1 MRSLRTALL
10 PSELGRDFGKIWPA
24 SIISN
29 LGDGAMLAAGP
40 LLVASITR
48 EPAAVGAAAFIQQLP
63 WLLFA
68 LFSGALVDRLDR
80 RLMIVAADIFRATV
94 LAGLGAAVLLDTS
107 PLWAIYVAL
116 FLLGTAETLADNA
129 SGALL
134 VSAVPKEHLG
144 KANARLFATGTLVQL
159 LGGPPLGALLFAV
172 GAGVPLVFNAVTFAA
187 AAALIARVAIRPP
200 LPERPGTALW
210 SEVRDGVRWL
220 WAHAGVRTLACSIL
234 VMNITFCAAFAT
246 WVLFARERLGLTET
260 QFGLLVSVG
269 AVGGLLG
276 MPVYHLLEPRVG
288 SLTLLRA
295 GLVIET
301 TVHLI
306 LALTRSPWV
315 AGATM
320 AVFGVHAVV
329 WGIVSTTARQLA
341 TPEPLMGRVN
351 SVYLLASVGGAA
363 IGSALGGVL
372 AQNFGLAAPFAGAFV
387 GMVLMTVVAWR
398 PLRHV
403 SVRRTPAAD
412 PVAD

>member
-1 MRSLRTALL
+1 MRSLGAYLV
-10 PSELGRDFGKIWPA
+10 PAELGPDFRKIFPA
-24 SIISN
+24 AIISN
-29 LGDGAMLAAGP
+29 LGDGALSAAGP
-40 LLVASITR
+40 LLVASITN
-48 EPAAVGAAAFIQQLP
+48 EPAAVGAAAFVQQLP

-68 LFSGALVDRLDR
+68 LFSGVLVDRLDR
-80 RLMIVAADIFRATV
+80 RLMIVAADTFRAIV
-94 LAGLGAAVLLDTS
+94 LAALGLAVLLDTA
-107 PLWAIYVAL
+107 PLWAVYLAL

-134 VSAVPKEHLG
+134 VSAVPKLHLG
-144 KANARLFATGTLVQL
+144 KANARLFASGTVLQQ

-172 GAGVPLVFNAVTFAA
+172 GAGIPLVFDAVTFAA
-187 AAALIARVAIRPP
+187 AAALIARVAVRPP
-200 LPERPGTALW
+200 LPDHSTRAAVLH
-210 SEVRDGVRWL
+210 EVREGVRWL
-220 WAHAGVRTLACSIL
+220 WHHSGVRTLALSIL

-246 WVLFARERLGLTET
+246 WVLFAREQLGLSET

-269 AVGGLLG
+269 AVGGVLG
-276 MPVYHLLEPRVG
+276 MPTYHFLEPRVG
-288 SLTLLRA
+288 SVTLLRA

-306 LALTRSPWV
+306 LALTRNPWV

-341 TPEPLMGRVN
+341 TPDALMGRVN

-372 AQNFGLAAPFAGAFV
+372 AQQYGLAAPFAIAFV
-387 GMVLMTVVAWR
+387 AMVAMTAVAWR
-398 PLRHV
+398 PLRNV
-403 SVRRTPAAD
+403 SVRRVGATD
-412 PVAD
+412 

>member
-1 MRSLRTALL
+1 MRSLRTFLL
-10 PSELGRDFGKIWPA
+10 PPELGPDFRKIWPA
-24 SIISN
+24 ALISN

-48 EPAAVGAAAFIQQLP
+48 EPLAVGAAAFVQQLP

-80 RLMIVAADIFRATV
+80 RLMIVAADVFRATV
-94 LAGLGAAVLLDTS
+94 LGALGIAVLLGTS

-144 KANARLFATGTLVQL
+144 KANARLFASGTLLQQ

-172 GAGVPLVFNAVTFAA
+172 GAGVPLVFDAVTFAA
-187 AAALIARVAIRPP
+187 AAALIARVAVRPP
-200 LPERPGTALW
+200 LPEPAGTALW
-210 SEVRDGVRWL
+210 TEVRDGIRWL

-246 WVLFARERLGLTET
+246 WVLFARERLGLSET

-301 TVHLI
+301 AVHLI

-363 IGSALGGVL
+363 IGSGLGGVL
-372 AQNFGLAAPFAGAFV
+372 AQNFGLAAPFASAFV
-387 GMVLMTVVAWR
+387 GMVLMTAAAWR

-403 SVRRTPAAD
+403 SVRRVPSAD

>member
-1 MRSLRTALL
+1 MRSLRTFLL
-10 PSELGRDFGKIWPA
+10 PSELGSDFRKIWPA
-24 SIISN
+24 TIISN

-40 LLVASITR
+40 LLVASITT
-48 EPAAVGAAAFIQQLP
+48 EPAAVGAAAFVQQLP

-80 RLMIVAADIFRATV
+80 RLMIVAADTFRAV
-94 LAGLGAAVLLDTS
+94 VLGALGVAVLLDTS
-107 PLWAIYVAL
+107 PLWAVYVAL

-129 SGALL
+129 AGALL
-134 VSAVPKEHLG
+134 VSAVPKDQLG
-144 KANARLFATGTLVQL
+144 KANARLFASGTVLQQ

-172 GAGVPLVFNAVTFAA
+172 GAGVPLMFDAVTFGA
-187 AAALIARVAIRPP
+187 AAALIARVAVRP
-200 LPERPGTALW
+200 LPPDSERTALW
-210 SEVRDGVRWL
+210 NDVREGVRWL
-220 WAHAGVRTLACSIL
+220 WHHAGVRTLACSIL

-246 WVLFARERLGLTET
+246 WVLYARERLGLSET
-260 QFGLLVSVG
+260 QYGLLVSVG
-269 AVGGLLG
+269 AIGAVFG
-276 MPVYHLLEPRVG
+276 MPAYHLLEPRVG

-363 IGSALGGVL
+363 IGSGLGGVL
-372 AQNFGLAAPFAGAFV
+372 AQRFGLVAPFAAAFV
-387 GMVLMTVVAWR
+387 GMVLMTAVAWR

-403 SVRRTPAAD
+403 SVRQVVAAE
-412 PVAD
+412 

>member
-1 MRSLRTALL
+1 MRSLRTFLL
-10 PSELGRDFGKIWPA
+10 PSELGSDFRKIWPA

-40 LLVASITR
+40 LLVASITS
-48 EPAAVGAAAFIQQLP
+48 EPAAVGAAAFVQQLP

-80 RLMIVAADIFRATV
+80 RLMIVAADTFRAIV
-94 LAGLGAAVLLDTS
+94 LGALGVAVLLDRS
-107 PLWAIYVAL
+107 PLWAVYVAL

-129 SGALL
+129 AGALL
-134 VSAVPKEHLG
+134 VSAVPKEQLG
-144 KANARLFATGTLVQL
+144 KANARLFASGTVLQQ

-172 GAGVPLVFNAVTFAA
+172 GAGVPLVFDAVTFAA
-187 AAALIARVAIRPP
+187 AAALISRVAVRPP
-200 LPERPGTALW
+200 LPDSERTALW
-210 SEVRDGVRWL
+210 IDVHEGVRWL
-220 WAHAGVRTLACSIL
+220 WHHAGVRTLACSIL

-246 WVLFARERLGLTET
+246 WVLYARERLGLSET
-260 QFGLLVSVG
+260 QFGLLMSVG
-269 AVGGLLG
+269 AVGAVFG
-276 MPVYHLLEPRVG
+276 MPAYHLLEPRVG

-301 TVHLI
+301 TVHLV

-372 AQNFGLAAPFAGAFV
+372 AQRFGLAAPFASAFV
-387 GMVLMTVVAWR
+387 AMVLMTAVAWR

-403 SVRRTPAAD
+403 SVRRVVAAE
-412 PVAD
+412 

>member
-1 MRSLRTALL
+1 MPSLRTFLL
-10 PSELGRDFGKIWPA
+10 PSELGSDFRKIWPA
-24 SIISN
+24 AIISN

-40 LLVASITR
+40 LLVASITT

-80 RLMIVAADIFRATV
+80 RLMIVAADTFRAIV
-94 LAGLGAAVLLDTS
+94 IGALGAAVLLGTA

-134 VSAVPKEHLG
+134 VDAVPKAHLG
-144 KANARLFATGTLVQL
+144 KANARLFASGTVLQQ

-172 GAGVPLVFNAVTFAA
+172 GAGVPLVFNAVTFGA
-187 AAALIARVAIRPP
+187 AAALIARVAVRP
-200 LPERPGTALW
+200 LPTESAGTAIW
-210 SEVRDGVRWL
+210 AEVREGVRWL
-220 WAHAGVRTLACSIL
+220 WQHAGVRTLACSIL

-246 WVLFARERLGLTET
+246 WVLYARERLGLTET

-269 AVGGLLG
+269 AIGGVLG
-276 MPVYHLLEPRVG
+276 MPVYHVLEPRVG

-372 AQNFGLAAPFAGAFV
+372 AQRFGLAAPFAAAFV
-387 GMVLMTVVAWR
+387 AMVLMTAVAWR

-403 SVRRTPAAD
+403 SVRRVVAAD
-412 PVAD
+412 

>member
-1 MRSLRTALL
+1 MRSLGAYLV
-10 PSELGRDFGKIWPA
+10 PAELGPDFRKIFPA
-24 SIISN
+24 AIISN
-29 LGDGAMLAAGP
+29 LGDGALSAAGP
-40 LLVASITR
+40 LLVGSITN
-48 EPAAVGAAAFIQQLP
+48 EPAAVGAAAFVQQLP

-68 LFSGALVDRLDR
+68 LFSGVLVDRLDR
-80 RLMIVAADIFRATV
+80 RLMIVAADTFRAIV
-94 LAGLGAAVLLDTS
+94 LAALGLAVLLDTA
-107 PLWAIYVAL
+107 PLWAVYLAL

-134 VSAVPKEHLG
+134 VSAVPKLHLG
-144 KANARLFATGTLVQL
+144 KANARLFASGTVLQQ

-172 GAGVPLVFNAVTFAA
+172 GAGIPLVFDAVTFAA
-187 AAALIARVAIRPP
+187 AAALIARVAVRPP
-200 LPERPGTALW
+200 LPDHSTRAAVLH
-210 SEVRDGVRWL
+210 EVREGVRWL
-220 WAHAGVRTLACSIL
+220 WHHSGVRTLALSIL

-246 WVLFARERLGLTET
+246 WVLFAREQLGLTET

-269 AVGGLLG
+269 AVGGVLG
-276 MPVYHLLEPRVG
+276 MPTYHFLEPRVG
-288 SLTLLRA
+288 SVTLLRA

-306 LALTRSPWV
+306 LALTRNPWV

-341 TPEPLMGRVN
+341 TPDALMGRVN

-372 AQNFGLAAPFAGAFV
+372 AQQYGLAAPFAIAFV
-387 GMVLMTVVAWR
+387 AMVAMTAVAWR
-398 PLRHV
+398 PLRNV
-403 SVRRTPAAD
+403 SVRRVGATD
-412 PVAD
+412 

>member
-1 MRSLRTALL
+1 MRSLGAVAF
-10 PSELGRDFGKIWPA
+10 PGELGSDFRKIWPA

-29 LGDGAMLAAGP
+29 LGDGAMAAAGP

-68 LFSGALVDRLDR
+68 LFSGVLVDRLDR
-80 RLMIVAADIFRATV
+80 RLMIVAADTFRAIV
-94 LAGLGAAVLLDTS
+94 LVALGIAVLLDTS

-144 KANARLFATGTLVQL
+144 KANARLFASATVLQQ
-159 LGGPPLGALLFAV
+159 LGGPPLGALLFAA
-172 GAGVPLVFNAVTFAA
+172 GAGIPLVFDAVTFAA
-187 AAALIARVAIRPP
+187 AAALIARVAVRPP
-200 LPERPGTALW
+200 LPDHSTRAAIW
-210 SEVRDGVRWL
+210 REVHEGVRWL
-220 WAHAGVRTLACSIL
+220 WRHTGVRTLALSIL

-260 QFGLLVSVG
+260 QFGLLISVG
-269 AVGGLLG
+269 AVGGVLG
-276 MPVYHLLEPRVG
+276 MPTYHFLEPRVG
-288 SLTLLRA
+288 SVTLLRA

-301 TVHLI
+301 TVHLV
-306 LALTRSPWV
+306 LALTRDPWV

-329 WGIVSTTARQLA
+329 WGIVSTTTRQLV
-341 TPEPLMGRVN
+341 TPDALMGRVN

-363 IGSALGGVL
+363 IGSALGGLL
-372 AQNFGLAAPFAGAFV
+372 AQRFGLAAPFAIAFV
-387 GMVLMTVVAWR
+387 AMVVMTAVAWR

-403 SVRRTPAAD
+403 SVRRVPAAD
-412 PVAD
+412 

>member
-1 MRSLRTALL
+1 MRSLGTFLL
-10 PSELGRDFGKIWPA
+10 PPGLGPDFRKIWPA

-40 LLVASITR
+40 LLVASITS
-48 EPAAVGAAAFIQQLP
+48 EPAAVGAAAFVQQLP

-80 RLMIVAADIFRATV
+80 RLMVVAADLFRATV
-94 LAGLGAAVLLDTS
+94 LAALGVAVLLGTS
-107 PLWAIYVAL
+107 PLWAIYVSL

-129 SGALL
+129 SSALL

-144 KANARLFATGTLVQL
+144 QANARLFASGTVLQQ

-172 GAGVPLVFNAVTFAA
+172 GAGVPLVLDAVTFAA
-187 AAALIARVAIRPP
+187 AAALVARVAVRPP
-200 LPERPGTALW
+200 LPEPSGTALW
-210 SEVRDGVRWL
+210 VEVREGVRWL
-220 WAHAGVRTLACSIL
+220 WHHAGVRTLACSIL

-246 WVLFARERLGLTET
+246 WVLFARERLGLNET
-260 QFGLLVSVG
+260 QFGLLISVG
-269 AVGGLLG
+269 AIGAVLG
-276 MPVYHLLEPRVG
+276 MPAYHLLEPRVG

-341 TPEPLMGRVN
+341 TPDPLMGRVN

-372 AQNFGLAAPFAGAFV
+372 AQQYGLAAPFAVAFV
-387 GMVLMTVVAWR
+387 GMVLMTTVAWR

-403 SVRRTPAAD
+403 SVRRVPAAD
-412 PVAD
+412 

>member
-1 MRSLRTALL
+1 MSSLRTFLL
-10 PSELGRDFGKIWPA
+10 PPELGSDFRKIWPA
-24 SIISN
+24 AIISN

-48 EPAAVGAAAFIQQLP
+48 EPAAVGAAAFIQQVP

-80 RLMIVAADIFRATV
+80 RLLIIAADVFRAIV
-94 LAGLGAAVLLDTS
+94 LGALGLAVLLDSS
-107 PLWAIYVAL
+107 PLWAVYLTL
-116 FLLGTAETLADNA
+116 FLLGTAETFADNA

-134 VSAVPKEHLG
+134 VSAVPKKHLG
-144 KANARLFATGTLVQL
+144 KANARLFASGTVLQQ
-159 LGGPPLGALLFAV
+159 LGGPPLGALLFAA
-172 GAGVPLVFNAVTFAA
+172 GAGIPLVFDAVTFAA
-187 AAALIARVAIRPP
+187 AAVLIARVAVRPP
-200 LPERPGTALW
+200 LPDKSASTALW
-210 SEVRDGVRWL
+210 TEVREGVRWL
-220 WAHAGVRTLACSIL
+220 WRHAGVRTLAASIL

-246 WVLFARERLGLTET
+246 WVLFARELLGLSET
-260 QFGLLVSVG
+260 QFGLLVSAGAVG
-269 AVGGLLG
+269 AVFG

-301 TVHLI
+301 AVHLI

-372 AQNFGLAAPFAGAFV
+372 AQQFGLAAPFAVAFV
-387 GMVLMTVVAWR
+387 AMVLMTAVAWR

-403 SVRRTPAAD
+403 SVRAVVAAE
-412 PVAD
+412 

>member
-1 MRSLRTALL
+1 MPSLRALLL
-10 PSELGRDFGKIWPA
+10 PSELGSDFRKIWPA
-24 SIISN
+24 AIISN

-40 LLVASITR
+40 LLVASITT

-80 RLMIVAADIFRATV
+80 RLMIVAADTFRAIV
-94 LAGLGAAVLLDTS
+94 IGALGAAVLLGTA

-134 VSAVPKEHLG
+134 VDAVPKVHLG
-144 KANARLFATGTLVQL
+144 KANARLFASGTVLQQ

-172 GAGVPLVFNAVTFAA
+172 GAGVPLVFNAVTFGA
-187 AAALIARVAIRPP
+187 AAALIARVAVRPP
-200 LPERPGTALW
+200 PTEPAGTAIW
-210 SEVRDGVRWL
+210 AEVRVGVRWL
-220 WAHAGVRTLACSIL
+220 WQHAGVRTLACSIL

-246 WVLFARERLGLTET
+246 WVLYARERLGLTET

-269 AVGGLLG
+269 AIGGVLG
-276 MPVYHLLEPRVG
+276 MPVYHVLEPRVG
-288 SLTLLRA
+288 SLALLRA

-372 AQNFGLAAPFAGAFV
+372 AQRFGLAAPFATAFV
-387 GMVLMTVVAWR
+387 AMVLMTAVAWR

-403 SVRRTPAAD
+403 SVRRVVAAD
-412 PVAD
+412 